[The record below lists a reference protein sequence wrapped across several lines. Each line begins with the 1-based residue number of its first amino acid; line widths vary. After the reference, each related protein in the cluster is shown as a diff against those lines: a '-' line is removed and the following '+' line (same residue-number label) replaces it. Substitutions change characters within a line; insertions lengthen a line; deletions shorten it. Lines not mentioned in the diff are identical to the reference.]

1 MSFFKKKQPMPFIQT
16 SWRITQKC
24 LSLICESAKSTFPF
38 EFAGLLRVSETE
50 LDMITE
56 IMLLPGTIAGDAHAI
71 FQMHMRPVDFFLVGT
86 VHSHPSESF
95 YPSEADKQLFRK
107 YGKVHMIVAHPF
119 DEHSFKVYDADGKE
133 TIMQIVY

>member
-1 MSFFKKKQPMPFIQT
+1 MIFFKKKQPTPHIQK
-16 SWRITQKC
+16 SWRITRNC
-24 LSLICESAKSTFPF
+24 LSLICESAKSIFPL

-50 LDMITE
+50 RDMITE
-56 IMLLPGTIAGDAHAI
+56 IMLLPGTIAGGAHAI

-86 VHSHPSESF
+86 VHSHPSGSF

-119 DEHSFKVYDADGKE
+119 DENSLKTYDADGKE
-133 TIMQIVY
+133 AIMQIVY